1 MNKGLPAFEAA
12 LASLSPAA
20 SAIDRDR
27 LMYLAG
33 QAVGA
38 QSPRRHS
45 AWLWPSA
52 TAASVL
58 LAVTLAGMLLTRG
71 PRVVEKTV
79 YIPAK
84 PPAEAEA
91 PPIVQPEQAPVAA
104 GHEKPQLAKDA
115 TVGDETPAR
124 PEKIDRTPKRKKKP
138 RGDYLQLRR
147 MVVARGVDALPK
159 LKPRQPAS
167 GAEIPK
173 WSPGPRTDLE
183 PSFGS

>member
-84 PPAEAEA
+84 PPVEADA
-91 PPIVQPEQAPVAA
+91 PPIVQPEQSPAA
-104 GHEKPQLAKDA
+104 A
-115 TVGDETPAR
+115 GDETPAP

-159 LKPRQPAS
+159 LKPRQPAP